1 MFEITIFGQC
11 ALLHEEDRHR
21 TDEHRA
27 NAEADGDD
35 EQVVRKCEC
44 TDHAVEREACVE
56 DFEIKEGAEAC
67 LCYLPGGCDRRFE
80 RSEERRVG
88 KECGSTCRS
97 RWSPYH

>member
-1 MFEITIFGQC
+1 MRISDWSSDVCSSDLISLSRTWCILSDDRVKCTMFEITIFGQC

-27 NAEADGDD
+27 DAEADGDN

-44 TDHAVEREACVE
+44 TDH
-56 DFEIKEGAEAC
+56 
-67 LCYLPGGCDRRFE
+67 

-88 KECGSTCRS
+88 KECDSTGRTS
-97 RWSPYH
+97 W